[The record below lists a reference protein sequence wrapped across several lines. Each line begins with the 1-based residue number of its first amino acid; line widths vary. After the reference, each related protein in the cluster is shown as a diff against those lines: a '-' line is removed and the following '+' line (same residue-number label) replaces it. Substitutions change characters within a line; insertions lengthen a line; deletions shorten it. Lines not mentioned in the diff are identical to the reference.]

1 MGLFL
6 LGPLVGPVVG
16 PIAGGFINEC
26 KRRIYIKTQE
36 KDFNDRNQFMTGVI
50 FFGS

>member
-16 PIAGGFINEC
+16 PIVGGFINERTC
-26 KRRIYIKTQE
+26 NLE
-36 KDFNDRNQFMTGVI
+36 KKNICTN
-50 FFGS
+50 